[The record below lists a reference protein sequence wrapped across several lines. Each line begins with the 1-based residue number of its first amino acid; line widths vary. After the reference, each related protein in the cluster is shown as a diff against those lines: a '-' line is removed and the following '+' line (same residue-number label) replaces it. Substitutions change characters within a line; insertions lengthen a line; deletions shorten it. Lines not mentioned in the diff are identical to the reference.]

1 MIQNEFSDYS
11 PLYITDS
18 EREELQ
24 EFLLSDDLPEGTMTI
39 DTLEGFF
46 TALIISPVTTHP
58 KAWFPLVW
66 DMSGGGEAAKFESLE
81 QAKRITELLTKM
93 MTSIVVMLT
102 NSPDDYVPLSDT
114 IRYESDEIR
123 DSYNKL
129 WATGFM
135 IGVSHNQAEWEPIF
149 SDETA
154 SALLSAISALSV
166 RPDDSV
172 QLPTKKFRA
181 FWEIVPDCVRALNE
195 YWCPVRCSETER
207 VKGML
212 LGTQSEKV
220 GRNEPC
226 ACGSGKKFKKCCGK

>member
-11 PLYITDS
+11 PLFITDS

-46 TALIISPVTTHP
+46 TALIIGPATTLP
-58 KAWFPLVW
+58 KVWLPLVW
-66 DMSGGGEAAKFESLE
+66 DMSGGGEEAKFESQE
-81 QAKRITELLTKM
+81 QARHITKLLIKM
-93 MTSIVVMLT
+93 MTSIVVTLT
-102 NSPDDYVPLSDT
+102 NSPDDYVPLSNT
-114 IRYESDEIR
+114 FEYESDEIR
-123 DSYNKL
+123 DSYRRQ

-135 IGVSHNQAEWEPIF
+135 IGVSSNEAEWAPIF
-149 SDETA
+149 SDETV
-154 SALLSAISALSV
+154 SALLSAMSVLSV

-172 QLPTKKFRA
+172 QFPIKKFRA

-195 YWCPVRCSETER
+195 YWRPVRCSETER

-212 LGTQSEKV
+212 LGTQSERV
-220 GRNEPC
+220 ERNEPC
-226 ACGSGKKFKKCCGK
+226 PCGSGKKFKKCCGR